1 MMEHDILFF
10 SSGKF
15 VVKIA
20 GIYSMTVHVF
30 SPHRHNTAKLA
41 IHVNRADSSGEE
53 KLCDAHSIIGK
64 SFFSL
69 LFFLLLI
76 FSKIGLKNCGTP
88 SIA

>member
-15 VVKIA
+15 VVKIP

-30 SPHRHNTAKLA
+30 SPPRHNTAKLA
-41 IHVNRADSSGEE
+41 IRVNRVDSSGEE

-64 SFFSL
+64 SFFSF
-69 LFFLLLI
+69 LFFCYLFLA
-76 FSKIGLKNCGTP
+76 K
-88 SIA
+88 

>member
-20 GIYSMTVHVF
+20 GIYSMTVHVL

-53 KLCDAHSIIGK
+53 KLCDAHSIIDK
-64 SFFSL
+64 SVFSF
-69 LFFLLLI
+69 LFFCYLFLA
-76 FSKIGLKNCGTP
+76 K
-88 SIA
+88 